1 MLDTSNLS
9 YTNRD
14 VASIRRE
21 LIGLVPNLTTKWTDF
36 NESDLG
42 VTIVE
47 LIAGAQDMQNFYL
60 DSQAYE
66 TYLDT
71 AVQDKNVRSLLRSM
85 NYRVPLMTSARGTLR
100 ITFVDDSYKEV
111 NIPKYT
117 VVHSGTASF
126 DIKYSVTDTVIQS
139 GNFDYIDVPIVE
151 GELHTITML
160 KSDLLNNKNSNSNVS
175 RRIYLGFKN
184 VADRSVSIEQENEI
198 WEECDD
204 ALLKFEGG
212 FYYSVHK
219 DSEGQVYLL
228 MSVNFL
234 DLIPEGGSITISFL
248 TSSGTYGVVAE
259 NVLDTIDIV
268 LEDVVRIYNTI
279 QTYGATDE
287 PEGDDL
293 QGMKLLAR
301 RKAVTMGRYITL
313 EDYKQGV
320 DEEPC
325 VFQSVVKDW
334 KYPEYVNQPYLVK
347 IWAVDTMGNSIGQEY
362 RKIILD
368 KLYSKCD
375 ADMTIEFSDVENV
388 NFDLSADVIL
398 SVRTNSEKE
407 KIKQEITDYLNR
419 TYRPENMSFGE
430 NISYSILTS
439 RIKAVSPYV
448 KDVLVTVPSEDIE
461 VGNTQFPKLRS
472 VSIRVVDKFEE

>member
-1 MLDTSNLS
+1 
-9 YTNRD
+9 
-14 VASIRRE
+14 
-21 LIGLVPNLTTKWTDF
+21 
-36 NESDLG
+36 
-42 VTIVE
+42 
-47 LIAGAQDMQNFYL
+47 
-60 DSQAYE
+60 
-66 TYLDT
+66 
-71 AVQDKNVRSLLRSM
+71 
-85 NYRVPLMTSARGTLR
+85 
-100 ITFVDDSYKEV
+100 
-111 NIPKYT
+111 
-117 VVHSGTASF
+117 
-126 DIKYSVTDTVIQS
+126 
-139 GNFDYIDVPIVE
+139 
-151 GELHTITML
+151 ML

-268 LEDVVRIYNTI
+268 LEDVVRVYNTT